1 MNYETLLHEQ
11 RGPVAWITLNRPGER
26 NAVNPRMVDELHHV
40 LAAVQADASVRVVV
54 LTGAGAAFCAGAD
67 LKAVLAGLDAETG
80 DSEFASR
87 TQAMLRLLRHLP
99 KPVIAAVNG
108 LTIAG
113 GLELAMCCDLVIA
126 AASARIGDGHANFG
140 VFPGG
145 GGAAVLPR
153 KVGLNRAK
161 QLLFTGE
168 LFDAAQLKAWGLV
181 NEVVPDA
188 GLRARVEAL
197 AARIAAKS
205 SLLLR
210 RMKDVADHS
219 LDQSLEAALS
229 HEMLECRQHLR
240 SEDFREGLTA
250 FREKRVPVFRDT

>member
-26 NAVNPRMVDELHHV
+26 NAVNPRMVDELHYV
-40 LAAVQADASVRVVV
+40 LTAVQADASVHVVV

-87 TQAMLRLLRHLP
+87 TQAMLRRLRHLP

-108 LTIAG
+108 LAIAG

-161 QLLFTGE
+161 QLLFTGD
-168 LFDAAQLKAWGLV
+168 LFDAAQLEAWGLV

-188 GLRARVEAL
+188 ELPGRVEAL

-250 FREKRVPVFRDT
+250 FCEKRAPVFRGT